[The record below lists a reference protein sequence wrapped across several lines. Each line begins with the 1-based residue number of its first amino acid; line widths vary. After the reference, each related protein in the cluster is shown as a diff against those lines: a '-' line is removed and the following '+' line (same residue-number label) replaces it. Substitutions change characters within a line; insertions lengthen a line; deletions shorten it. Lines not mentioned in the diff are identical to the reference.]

1 MIIEVLKG
9 VDAEIEFKG
18 FSGVYFYYMAGA
30 ILGAILLTFILYIIG
45 FNSILV
51 VIFMLAMVIVIFV
64 YINAVQSKYGRFG
77 RIHAKHKSIKP
88 TNIILD
94 KDFKSFIK

>member
-1 MIIEVLKG
+1 MIIEVLRG

-18 FSGVYFYYMAGA
+18 FTGQYFYYMAGG
-30 ILGAILLTFILYIIG
+30 ILGAILLTFILYIFG

-51 VIFMLAMVIVIFV
+51 VIFMVAVVIILYV
-64 YINAVQSKYGRFG
+64 YINSMQARYGKYG

-88 TNIILD
+88 NNIILD
-94 KDFKSFIK
+94 KDFKSIIK